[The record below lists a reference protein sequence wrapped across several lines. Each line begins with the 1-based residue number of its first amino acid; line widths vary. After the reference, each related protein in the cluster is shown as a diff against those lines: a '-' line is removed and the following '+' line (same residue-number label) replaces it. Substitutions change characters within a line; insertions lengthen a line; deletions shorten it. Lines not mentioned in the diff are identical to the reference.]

1 MWAVAA
7 SVSENYSSFEGI
19 LYERAR
25 RYIQDAEMK
34 VIQYPP
40 VFCYFSAENL

>member
-1 MWAVAA
+1 MWAIAA
-7 SVSENYSSFEGI
+7 SLSEKYSAFEDI

-34 VIQYPP
+34 VSP
-40 VFCYFSAENL
+40 SLLKM